1 MGGEGETEGEARG
14 RGQRIE
20 DESRAME
27 GRERRGIEIGRGG

>member
-27 GRERRGIEIGRGG
+27 GRGA